1 MTDKTQQ
8 QRDLPTDE
16 ELVRLTPPTSGRR
29 ELRVGIFV
37 LVGIAAVLLVL
48 FMMTDPATFRGR
60 YEVATLVENAGGIR
74 SGDPV
79 QMRGVNIG
87 RVRQFSLTP
96 EGVLIGLEIEGIW
109 EIPEDSRT
117 RLVSNGLLGGR
128 TVDVVEGESTR
139 RVPRGSIL
147 PGELVASALES
158 TDDFAVDAQDVL
170 QRVRRLLSDTTLSA
184 VQGGA
189 VEMEGLLRE
198 LSGVVDTQRSE
209 LARLTAS
216 LNRTAAELEGVTRT
230 AGPDLARTLARAD
243 SAMLQLNR
251 TSGTLDQA
259 AASLRTV
266 LGRMERGE
274 GTLGRLATD
283 EALYTNLNRASQ
295 SMAELLEDV
304 RLNPGR
310 YVRLRIF

>member
-1 MTDKTQQ
+1 MTDKTTQE
-8 QRDLPTDE
+8 RDLPTDE
-16 ELVRLTPPTSGRR
+16 ELVRLAPPTSGRR

-60 YEVATLVENAGGIR
+60 YELATLVENAGGIR

-87 RVRQFSLTP
+87 RVRQFNLTP
-96 EGVLIGLEIEGIW
+96 EGVLIALEIEGIW
-109 EIPEDSRT
+109 DIPEDSRT

-128 TVDVVEGESTR
+128 TVDVIQGGSPR
-139 RVPRGSIL
+139 RAPRGTVL

-158 TDDFAVDAQDVL
+158 TDDFAVDVQDVL
-170 QRVRRLLSDTTLSA
+170 GRVQRLLSDTTVSA

-189 VEMEGLLRE
+189 VELEALLQE
-198 LSGVVDTQRSE
+198 LGRVVDSQRNE
-209 LARLTAS
+209 LTRLTAS
-216 LNRTAAELEGVTRT
+216 LNRTASELEGVTST

-243 SAMLQLNR
+243 SAMVQLNR
-251 TSGTLDQA
+251 TSGTLDEA
-259 AASLRTV
+259 ASSLRTV

-283 EALYTNLNRASQ
+283 EALYTNLNRASE

-310 YVRLRIF
+310 YIRLRLF

>member
-1 MTDKTQQ
+1 MTDKTTQV
-8 QRDLPTDE
+8 RDLPTDE

-87 RVRQFSLTP
+87 RVRQFRLTP

-117 RLVSNGLLGGR
+117 RLVSGGLLGGR
-128 TVDVVEGESTR
+128 TVDVIQGQSTR
-139 RVPRGSIL
+139 RAPRGTIL
-147 PGELVASALES
+147 PGELVASAMES
-158 TDDFAVDAQDVL
+158 ADDFAVDAQDVL

-216 LNRTAAELEGVTRT
+216 LNRTATELEGVTGS

>member
-1 MTDKTQQ
+1 MTDENKQEKSI
-8 QRDLPTDE
+8 PTDD
-16 ELVRLTPPTSGRR
+16 ELMRLAPPTTGRR
-29 ELRVGIFV
+29 ELRVGLFV
-37 LVGIAAVLLVL
+37 IAGLAAVLIIL

-60 YEVATLVENAGGIR
+60 YELSTVVENAGGIR

-87 RVRQFSLTP
+87 RVRRFSLVP
-96 EGVLIGLEIEGIW
+96 EGVIIALEIEGIW

-128 TVDVVEGESTR
+128 TVDVVQGESPR
-139 RVPRGSIL
+139 RAARGAVL

-158 TDDFAVDAQDVL
+158 ADEFGADVQDML
-170 QRVRRLLSDTTLSA
+170 GRASRLLSDTTLAA

-189 VEMEGLLRE
+189 TELERLLME
-198 LSGVVDTQRSE
+198 LSSVVETQRGE
-209 LARLTAS
+209 LSRLTAS
-216 LNRTAAELEGVTRT
+216 LNRTAGELEGAAGT
-230 AGPDLARTLARAD
+230 AGPDLARTMARAD
-243 SAMLQLNR
+243 STMLQLNR
-251 TSGTLDQA
+251 ASGTLDDA
-259 AASLRTV
+259 ATSLRTV

-283 EALYTNLNRASQ
+283 EALYTNLNRASEA
-295 SMAELLEDV
+295 MATLLEDV
-304 RLNPGR
+304 RVNPGR